1 MRRITLH
8 SEEVF
13 YTIII
18 ISFIIFISMYLA
30 SNNSHGSHYC
40 KAESFSNNSQ
50 VSNSL
55 IQTRET
61 MDEQIDSLTF
71 SEFKPECC
79 DSIYTTSHGCLC
91 YKDNE
96 YRNIVSRG
104 GNRPMTQTDCTL
116 EARLKKNIQEKE
128 EQERNRQRGI
138 FVFPKHDVFEI
149 MDE

>member
-1 MRRITLH
+1 
-8 SEEVF
+8 
-13 YTIII
+13 
-18 ISFIIFISMYLA
+18 MYLA
-30 SNNSHGSHYC
+30 SETLNKPQSC
-40 KAESFSNNSQ
+40 KIESFSNNSQ
-50 VSNSL
+50 APNTL
-55 IQTRET
+55 IKTRET
-61 MDEQIDSLTF
+61 MNEQIDSLTF

-104 GNRPMTQTDCTL
+104 GNRPLTQTDCTL

-149 MDE
+149 MDK